1 MPKGFLVKRQKSRL
15 PAPSQS
21 WSGDFADDDD
31 DGKTGWNDGDYERS
45 GEHLD
50 AQRSALGRPTG
61 QTPSLDDR
69 LSDSERSSTSTVSE
83 PDICASAP
91 SPPGAALHYALP
103 DSIGS
108 VFSREAIRRQ
118 YMTNSGDWKLG
129 GGVPGDKCPVESP
142 ALHPNDL
149 RLNVYDLLR
158 QAKALGLTTN
168 AGPNVL
174 TRFPLQLFPVT
185 LNGSPFC
192 MNAFNQLALSY
203 ALNAGQG
210 RHLSSSS
217 SSSSYGAIVEQKEPL
232 RLSSAPTNIVSVNQ
246 PPAEL
251 NRDSSMEKSPK
262 VSNQPRKRKAGEA
275 GGRAGPVQKASKK
288 TKASRHINF
297 DDSKISPVSG
307 TFIRDVKLEDE
318 APIGAGTGGGGAGG
332 VIRICSGDI
341 DSSINYV
348 EATPEA
354 RAEMEKIENKIGDY
368 ICQLCKEHYADAFQL
383 AQHKCSR
390 IVHVEYRC
398 SECDKVFNCPANLA
412 SHRRWHKPNGTTST
426 GAGAGAV
433 AGTDTAS
440 SKTNNN
446 NNNNNGIPK
455 SNVKIITPPINN
467 NNASPPTVGCGPV
480 TAAAAAAAA
489 AAVVAA
495 AETRRRLLDVAVS
508 GSSLRNLSSM
518 TYAHDFRL
526 ESDDELPEREGG
538 GGGGEGGGAG
548 RGGGLAMPGGGLP
561 SSAVAGEGVAIDD
574 GRCFDCQICGMR
586 FTSAALLQGHARTAH
601 TGAAVKPDGGG
612 VSGGFECYYCVKSF
626 PTETDRTRHIL
637 MIHTPGLGQMVAA
650 GGIRYK
656 TPLVVEP
663 VQHQFTKV
671 LP

>member
-15 PAPSQS
+15 PAPTQS

-31 DGKTGWNDGDYERS
+31 DGQKGWNGDY
-45 GEHLD
+45 GNGDHHLP
-50 AQRSALGRPTG
+50 QRPVLGRTMG
-61 QTPSLDDR
+61 ETPSLDDR
-69 LSDSERSSTSTVSE
+69 LSDSERSSTSTVSDE
-83 PDICASAP
+83 PDISASS
-91 SPPGAALHYALP
+91 SPPGAAAALHYAIP
-103 DSIGS
+103 GSIGS
-108 VFSREAIRRQ
+108 VFSKEAIRRQ
-118 YMTNSGDWKLG
+118 YMANSGDWKSGIG
-129 GGVPGDKCPVESP
+129 GAGATGDNKCPPESVAFP
-142 ALHPNDL
+142 PNDL

-192 MNAFNQLALSY
+192 MSAFNQLALSY
-203 ALNAGQG
+203 ALNGGQG

-217 SSSSYGAIVEQKEPL
+217 YSSYGLSVDQKEAL
-232 RLSSAPTNIVSVNQ
+232 SLSSATSNIVSVNQ
-246 PPAEL
+246 QPPER
-251 NRDSSMEKSPK
+251 NRDSSSMEKSPK
-262 VSNQPRKRKAGEA
+262 VSNHPRKRKAVDSA
-275 GGRAGPVQKASKK
+275 GGRAGPVQKASKS
-288 TKASRHINF
+288 TKASRHISF

-318 APIGAGTGGGGAGG
+318 APMTGGTGGG

-412 SHRRWHKPNGTTST
+412 SHRRWHKPNGTTTSST
-426 GAGAGAV
+426 AASA
-433 AGTDTAS
+433 TDTAS

-446 NNNNNGIPK
+446 NNNSTAK
-455 SNVKIITPPINN
+455 SNAKLITPSINN

-480 TAAAAAAAA
+480 TAVAAAAAAAA

-495 AETRRRLLDVAVS
+495 AETHRQLLDVAVS

-518 TYAHDFRL
+518 TRAHDFRL
-526 ESDDELPEREGG
+526 ESDDELPERGDG
-538 GGGGEGGGAG
+538 RGEGGVGG
-548 RGGGLAMPGGGLP
+548 MDVGNEKGGLAMP
-561 SSAVAGEGVAIDD
+561 SSAGEGIAMDN
-574 GRCFDCQICGMR
+574 GCFDCQTCCMR
-586 FTSAALLQGHARTAH
+586 FTSSTLLQSHVRTAH
-601 TGAAVKPDGGG
+601 ATVATVKTDSGDGN
-612 VSGGFECYYCVKSF
+612 GGFECYYCAKSF

-650 GGIRYK
+650 SGSIRYK
-656 TPLVVEP
+656 TTTSLVVEP
-663 VQHQFTKV
+663 MQHQFTKV